1 MKNTFNI
8 LYYTGISIMMVFVLI
23 ISLFAMN
30 IQNILLTFTKDRPQV
45 NPYVKDSSAYVIKP
59 VQKQPVQIP
68 TNKPKVN
75 QQSPSIKKEDIIR
88 DSNQTE
94 VASENQKLLEE
105 PKDSS
110 IEKKIP

>member
-45 NPYVKDSSAYVIKP
+45 NPYVKDSSAFVI
-59 VQKQPVQIP
+59 QP
-68 TNKPKVN
+68 
-75 QQSPSIKKEDIIR
+75 KKEDKI
-88 DSNQTE
+88 SVPVSKPVVKET
-94 VASENQKLLEE
+94 
-105 PKDSS
+105 
-110 IEKKIP
+110 KKIQTVVEVVSQEPLKLDTTNKTPGLPTQATPPDTTK